1 MWTRALWTCIYPVIY
16 PVQVQLFHVFLCA
29 PSCAVL
35 NQVMPLLLNFGPFS
49 HSTNLLLIC
58 VLYFCRQSHLP
69 SADAFFFS
77 RFYEF
82 FFSRFSRFFEILQDF
97 RYFSFLFLSSRV
109 KNHICILWN
118 PNICFNNN
126 NNLLSIYHSSK
137 NLNYQR
143 TPHLKI
149 EQIFIIFHQ

>member
-1 MWTRALWTCIYPVIY
+1 MHFLSVCPILCCAQPSYALVSEFWS
-16 PVQVQLFHVFLCA
+16 FLT
-29 PSCAVL
+29 L
-35 NQVMPLLLNFGPFS
+35 NQFT
-49 HSTNLLLIC
+49 HI
-58 VLYFCRQSHLP
+58 LYFFWQSHLP

-149 EQIFIIFHQ
+149 EQIFIIIFHQ